1 MVEELHVAYTAP
13 RGGFATWAIV
23 LSSLFMLSI
32 CGLLVAS
39 GLQAEEAGVVQPL
52 ALEIQPYRHSA
63 GVISTFTR
71 ADHRYAKLV
80 QQSDALLLGARRGLM
95 AAGSA
100 ASGEGGKVLESEGGV
115 GGNWKQVA
123 ACEWKLNLR
132 VT

>member
-1 MVEELHVAYTAP
+1 
-13 RGGFATWAIV
+13 
-23 LSSLFMLSI
+23 MLSI

-52 ALEIQPYRHSA
+52 ALEVQPSRHSEGA
-63 GVISTFTR
+63 MSTFTR